1 MDSSFR
7 SPKVVKEWKSQDDV
21 VFSESS
27 DIKLRKHGSLI
38 NSDKDDA
45 IVCDCAGFGWR
56 SIHSSEIKGNSKFL
70 SADIVFLD
78 KSFINEGCSRSTVE
92 ESLGCNGCTSS

>member
-7 SPKVVKEWKSQDDV
+7 SPKVVKEWKSQDNV

-45 IVCDCAGFGWR
+45 IVCDCAGFRWG
-56 SIHSSEIKGNSKFL
+56 SIHGSEIEGDGEFL
-70 SADIVFLD
+70 SADTVFLD
-78 KSFINEGCSRSTVE
+78 ESFIDEGCPRSTV
-92 ESLGCNGCTSS
+92 